1 MCVIIIADKKNPPM
15 SLLKKAE
22 QHNSDGAGLAW
33 IENGSVKWIK
43 GRNLTAKEIK
53 QFIKSHKVKVP
64 YIIHFRIGTVGSKCD
79 ELSHPFPLTKGNK
92 NKKVGLDYEGVLFH
106 NGHYDKWQSDLKI
119 VYSGFREIIPDE
131 KMSDSRAMSLIASK
145 SKLGLGYL
153 QTITSQKIAI
163 ITPKGIKRYGSDWA
177 KVEKI
182 TCSNDYFDWSYTSC
196 ENDNINDTNFENEMD
211 MYDDDQYCKVIDNT
225 KGITTYEKK
234 DKKRDRSLNYVSKSA
249 IKDQEN
255 LCQNLEVHS
264 SKLSKKT
271 CDENCL
277 CKECIEEAENES
289 FDHIINCSCV
299 NCEKIEKS
307 VKIFNKK
314 RIMVKGKQ
322 LHISLK
328 KYKKSLKKLICRKKT
343 QSNMIKAR
351 IIENDKK
358 LIDETNKEYE
368 IDEYEKEYDILAQK
382 RKDAFDEIE
391 DLWELKARN
400 FDESE
405 GVYP

>member
-1 MCVIIIADKKNPPM
+1 MCVIIIADKKTPPT

-22 QHNSDGAGLAW
+22 AHNSDGAGIAW
-33 IENGSVKWIK
+33 IENGSVKWLK
-43 GRNLTAKEIK
+43 GRNLKAQEIK
-53 QFIKSHKVKVP
+53 GFIKSHKIKLP
-64 YIIHFRIGTVGSKCD
+64 YIIHFRIGTVGGKND

-92 NKKVGLDYEGVLFH
+92 NKKIGRDDEGVLFH

-163 ITPKGIKRYGSDWA
+163 LTPKGIKRFGSDWA

-196 ENDNINDTNFENEMD
+196 ENDNFNDQNFENEMD
-211 MYDDDQYCKVIDNT
+211 MYDDNQYCKVIDNT

-234 DKKRDRSLNYVSKSA
+234 DKKRDRSLNYKSKSA
-249 IKDQEN
+249 IQDQEN
-255 LCQNLEVHS
+255 LCHSLAVHNT
-264 SKLSKKT
+264 KLVKKT

-277 CKECIEEAENES
+277 CKECIEESENES

-299 NCEKIEKS
+299 NCEKLEKS
-307 VKIFNKK
+307 VKIFNKRNRK
-314 RIMVKGKQ
+314 KARIDF
-322 LHISLK
+322 K
-328 KYKKSLKKLICRKKT
+328 KYKKALKKIVCRKKKR
-343 QSNMIKAR
+343 SNMITAK

-368 IDEYEKEYDILAQK
+368 LTEYEKDFDILAQK
-382 RKDAFDEIE
+382 RKEAQDEINELSGNLTAKEYNENE
-391 DLWELKARN
+391 DI
-400 FDESE
+400 F
-405 GVYP
+405 P